1 MNLQAS
7 LLAMAILIVGW
18 TITPFLKKVPLQ
30 KITPISFLL
39 FNHLAVH
46 ILLLL
51 FIVYLLATGK
61 FKSIVS
67 EQFNLLNNRE
77 CQFIVLVSFI
87 GLASGIAWISLIKN
101 NYVSYIIPH
110 IQPLI
115 ITLTIIIS
123 YFIVKEPLTRYHFMG
138 VFLVVAGL
146 VLINYGKSR
155 IASQR

>member
-1 MNLQAS
+1 MNFQAS

-61 FKSIVS
+61 FKSIVL

-146 VLINYGKSR
+146 LLINYGKSR

>member
-1 MNLQAS
+1 MNFQAS

-61 FKSIVS
+61 FKSIVL

-146 VLINYGKSR
+146 LLINYGKSR
-155 IASQR
+155 IESQR